1 MSRQINLGQVVPN
14 IQIGTTITKAPGTSA
29 EVENVGTE
37 LNPILNFYIPKGE
50 PGAIKLLIVNELP
63 QVGRSDTLY
72 FVPKED
78 TETSDLYDEYVWI
91 DDKWELIGEKQIT
104 IDLSDYYTKQQVDNL
119 IPTQLSQL
127 TSDSTHRT
135 VSDTEKS
142 TWNNKSDFSGDY
154 DDLINKPT
162 IPVVPSNVSA
172 FTNDSNY
179 QNATQVQTAINEVVG
194 DIGEVLDEIQGEVI

>member
-50 PGAIKLLIVNELP
+50 PGVINLLIVNELP

-78 TETSDLYDEYVWI
+78 AETSDLYDEYVWI
-91 DDKWELIGEKQIT
+91 DNKWELIGEKQIT
-104 IDLSDYYTKQQVDNL
+104 IDLSDYYTKQEVNNL
-119 IPTQLSQL
+119 IPTQLSEL
-127 TSDSTHRT
+127 NSDSTHRT

-142 TWNNKSDFSGDY
+142 TWNNKANISD
-154 DDLINKPT
+154 IPT
-162 IPVVPSNVSA
+162 KTSNL
-172 FTNDSNY
+172 TNDSDFTTKAY
-179 QNATQVQTAINEVVG
+179 VDGLVG
-194 DIGEVLDEIQGEVI
+194 DIGEVLDEIQGESV